1 MQTQFNILQVTRNN
15 IKTIISKLNL
25 KQLNTIPTGF
35 NNSIA
40 WQLGHVIAT
49 QQLLCYGLTSSNFTI
64 KESLI
69 DKYRK
74 GSFPQEINQDELDE
88 LLNLLTVTS
97 KKLALDYTNEL
108 FKTFSTYETSF
119 GFTLNT
125 IEEAIIM
132 NNVHEGLHLGNIMA
146 LNKLI

>member
-40 WQLGHVIAT
+40 WQLGHVIVT
-49 QQLLCYGLTSSNFTI
+49 QQLLCYGLTNSNFTI

-74 GSFPQEINQDELDE
+74 GSLPKDINQKELEE
-88 LLNLLTVTS
+88 LLNLLTETS
-97 KKLALDYTNEL
+97 KKLALDYTNGL

>member
-49 QQLLCYGLTSSNFTI
+49 QQLLCYGLTNNAFTI
-64 KESLI
+64 NNTII

-74 GSFPQEINQDELDE
+74 GSFPQKINQDELDE

-119 GFTLNT
+119 GFTLNN

>member
-74 GSFPQEINQDELDE
+74 GSLPKDINQKELEE

-119 GFTLNT
+119 GFTLNN